1 MIIDNDTLAAR
12 LKAQYDARQKDV
24 DKLIELSH
32 VATKTLARMDVMEE
46 GNWDDVKKLQAE
58 GWVSVSSDRKG
69 QGVYII
75 TLSRG
80 GKTMKIKVYG

>member
-1 MIIDNDTLAAR
+1 MLIDNDTLAAR

-32 VATKTLARMDVMEE
+32 ATTKTLARMDAMEE